1 MKKSSKT
8 LLDGLLEAFSN
19 KGLSGAELNQTIL
32 AAGAYAS
39 LLTGNQKGTEHFL
52 NRLNQTEKEAR

>member
-1 MKKSSKT
+1 MSNKPKT

-39 LLTGNQKGTEHFL
+39 LLTGNQQGAEHFL
-52 NRLNQTEKEAR
+52 NRLNQTQKEAI

>member
-1 MKKSSKT
+1 MNTTHKT

-39 LLTGNQKGTEHFL
+39 LLTGNQKATEHFL
-52 NRLNQTEKEAR
+52 NRLNQTQEEAI

>member
-1 MKKSSKT
+1 MNTTHKT
-8 LLDGLLEAFSN
+8 LLDGLLEAFSD
-19 KGLSGAELNQTIL
+19 KGLYGAELNQTIL

-39 LLTGNQKGTEHFL
+39 LLNGNQQGAEHFL